1 MLEGEFIDDVVGGAG
16 SDTLDLSD
24 MDGTGGP
31 GGTSGAAIIN
41 LATGTW
47 DLTTGS
53 GGARTIAGI
62 EVVRGTQLGDVI
74 TGGAALEHLFGNGGA
89 DTLSGVGPGADR
101 LWGGLGND
109 TYIIE
114 AGDQVHELAGEGI
127 DTVQS
132 SITYTLA
139 SSVENLILTGLANL
153 SATGNGLVNVISGNA
168 GNNFIN
174 VNGGGADT
182 AAGSLGDDL
191 YRVDGRRYGDRECR
205 WRHGH
210 RAVDPE
216 LYIGRQCRAASSSK
230 AWATPSAPATRW
242 TTG

>member
-1 MLEGEFIDDVVGGAG
+1 MLQGGFNNDIINGGAGNDTVIVLEGEFIDDVDGGVGI
-16 SDTLDLSD
+16 DTLDLSD

-41 LATGTW
+41 LAAGTW
-47 DLTTGS
+47 DLTSGS

-62 EVVRGTQLGDVI
+62 EIVRGTQLGDTI
-74 TGGAALEHLFGNGGA
+74 TGGAALEHLFGNGG
-89 DTLSGVGPGADR
+89 DDMLSGVGPGADR

-139 SSVENLILTGLANL
+139 ANVENLILTGAGQPQRHRQRPGECHHRQRRQQLHQRQWRRRRYGARRSRRRPL
-153 SATGNGLVNVISGNA
+153 SG
-168 GNNFIN
+168 
-174 VNGGGADT
+174 
-182 AAGSLGDDL
+182 
-191 YRVDGRRYGDRECR
+191 RWRRYGDRECR
-205 WRHGH
+205 
-210 RAVDPE
+210 
-216 LYIGRQCRAASSSK
+216 
-230 AWATPSAPATRW
+230 
-242 TTG
+242 